1 MKYKG
6 VTTNFSQ
13 ASKELTHWLK
23 SLVGMVVNFGK
34 TSLSYR
40 SYRSYL
46 TYLCLLTPLK

>member
-1 MKYKG
+1 MKYRD

-23 SLVGMVVNFGK
+23 SLVGMVVNLGK
-34 TSLSYR
+34 ASLSYR

-46 TYLCLLTPLK
+46 TYI